1 MEKTKKIKSF
11 VIIAIL
17 ALSVFLNYIH
27 AAERK
32 VVDKIVARVNGSNI
46 LQSDLLKPRIGKN
59 GHSYSLDEIIS
70 EELFL
75 QKAKERK
82 LLPTEL
88 EVEKQIVSLK
98 INNELT
104 ELTEAEFEGQLKEE
118 GFSLVEYKSQ
128 LARMLAVEKLKQAE
142 FSERVVV
149 TSQAVEDY
157 YKGNPEWGQEEF
169 LLKIC
174 DLSEKDV
181 DEKGEVVKKNDLKWD
196 DLGWI
201 ERAKISS
208 DLDLITKLAKNEISK
223 PVKIE
228 TGYRLFKVEDKK
240 EEHLKTLDERYVSI
254 ERMLQYQKKEKFE
267 KEFEKELKG
276 KATIV
281 HLG

>member
-1 MEKTKKIKSF
+1 MKKIQKIQIF
-11 VIIAIL
+11 TFTVL
-17 ALSVFLNYIH
+17 VALITFSNNLH

-46 LQSDLLKPRIGKN
+46 LQSDLQKSRIGKN
-59 GHSYSLDEIIS
+59 GQNYSLDEMTS

-75 QKAKERK
+75 QKARERK

-88 EVEKQIVSLK
+88 EVEKQIVALK
-98 INNELT
+98 IHNELT
-104 ELTEAEFEGQLKEE
+104 ELTEAEFEGQLEEE
-118 GFSLVEYKSQ
+118 GFSLIEYKSQ
-128 LARMLAVEKLKQAE
+128 LARMLAVEKLKHAE

-157 YKGNPEWGQEEF
+157 YKSNPEWGQEEF
-169 LLKIC
+169 LLKTC

-181 DEKGEVVKKNDLKWD
+181 DEKGEIVKTNDLRWD

-201 ERAKISS
+201 ERSKISS
-208 DLDLITKLAKNEISK
+208 DLDFVTKLAKYETSK

-240 EEHLKTLDERYVSI
+240 EERLKTLDERYASI
-254 ERMLQYQKKEKFE
+254 ERMIQYQKKEKFE
-267 KEFEKELKG
+267 KEFEKELRD
-276 KATIV
+276 KATII
-281 HLG
+281 HLS